1 MKQFNYT
8 IKDALGFHARPA
20 GKFSKLA
27 KSFEDT
33 TVTLSANGKSVN
45 AGQLM
50 KLMGLGIKQ
59 GAEITIVCEG
69 AKEVEAAEKLQAF
82 LEAEL

>member
-27 KSFEDT
+27 KSFEGT

-50 KLMGLGIKQ
+50 KLMGMGIKQ
-59 GAEITIVCEG
+59 GTEITLVCEG
-69 AKEVEAAEKLQAF
+69 AKEEEAAEKLQAF

>member
-50 KLMGLGIKQ
+50 KLMGMGIKQ
-59 GAEITIVCEG
+59 GTEIAIVCEG

>member
-50 KLMGLGIKQ
+50 KLMGMGIKQ

>member
-27 KSFEDT
+27 KSFEGT

>member
-27 KSFEDT
+27 KSFEGT

-50 KLMGLGIKQ
+50 KLMGMGIKQ
-59 GAEITIVCEG
+59 GTEITIACEG
-69 AKEVEAAEKLQAF
+69 AKEEEAAEKLQAF